1 MPPQPGMEG
10 ARSDGD
16 EQFLISVAQL
26 LESAHLGAFEVEIRT
41 TAGRAQSGV
50 PRSARHS
57 TSSRWWDER
66 EFWDR
71 FSLGNEMLHLE
82 DVASCT
88 VRAASSVHAARLAP
102 MPGRGG
108 DGPPGTAL
116 GCAETG
122 AGCAKTSAVCAETSP
137 GCAETSAGCAGSEH
151 GFPAGVSIA
160 GEQPQPPR
168 TLHSVLA
175 ADGQAVPAAR
185 HLVAS
190 FLDGD
195 RAISPRRRA
204 DATLIATELVS
215 NAVRHAYEPAEPG
228 AVAIDLSLEG
238 RVLRML
244 IGDDGR
250 GPRAEP
256 ADEAEKRAG
265 LGWLL
270 VAELSDEFIITDR
283 GGGGTLV
290 EVTVGLG

>member
-1 MPPQPGMEG
+1 VNERLGALDTNPPRHEDGGAGSTGGIEQTMPPQPGIED

-26 LESAHLGAFEVEIRT
+26 LESAHLGSFEVEVRT
-41 TAGRAQSGV
+41 TAGLAHSGV
-50 PRSARHS
+50 PRSARPS
-57 TSSRWWDER
+57 TNGWWWDER

-88 VRAASSVHAARLAP
+88 VRAASSADVAQLSP
-102 MPGRGG
+102 MPGR
-108 DGPPGTAL
+108 DSNGPPGT
-116 GCAETG
+116 
-122 AGCAKTSAVCAETSP
+122 
-137 GCAETSAGCAGSEH
+137 
-151 GFPAGVSIA
+151 GVSLA
-160 GEQPQPPR
+160 GGESQPPR

-190 FLDGD
+190 FLDGE
-195 RAISPRRRA
+195 RALSARRRA

-215 NAVRHAYEPAEPG
+215 NAVLHAYEPAEPG
-228 AVAIDLSLEG
+228 EVAIDLSLEG

-256 ADEAEKRAG
+256 ARNAEKRAG

-270 VAELSDEFIITDR
+270 VAELSDEFVITDR

-290 EVTVGLG
+290 EVTVGLR